1 MNDILRTALTYLGN
15 NDRLI
20 YSYRGNTF
28 LQGGELY
35 DRDHDGRGRIDC
47 STLVH
52 LALQGIPYDRSP
64 YATGKTD
71 AFFGGECLWQE
82 GRKVLLRNVF
92 AERGDRASDIRRAYG
107 LARYCRETGL
117 ELAEN
122 EPLQPGDLVFFYSGA
137 EADAINHKAVHMGI
151 VVDTTEES
159 LITIEGNVGPVSY
172 REYAWKNTGTVLGY
186 CRLPGNPDYR
196 SIAGGRGMITFSGV
210 IPEDAQAV
218 IRPLTP
224 EELSRYELPEGRR
237 IFAFE
242 AAILSE
248 GKEIKPRGAIQVEI
262 ALPGVPQEGLQVIHI
277 RETGSGGIGER
288 YPVEML
294 TVSDGKVSFID
305 FSVARYIAVVSPD
318 GDTAEQP

>member
-1 MNDILRTALTYLGN
+1 MNDILRTALTYLEN

-71 AFFGGECLWQE
+71 AFFGGECQWQE
-82 GRKVLLRNVF
+82 DRKVLLRNVF

-122 EPLQPGDLVFFYSGA
+122 EPLQPGDLVFFRAPESVLEEYYKYGA
-137 EADAINHKAVHMGI
+137 YLGISHVGIAAEDTELMINA
-151 VVDTTEES
+151 
-159 LITIEGNVGPVSY
+159 
-172 REYAWKNTGTVLGY
+172 
-186 CRLPGNPDYR
+186 
-196 SIAGGRGMITFSGV
+196 
-210 IPEDAQAV
+210 
-218 IRPLTP
+218 
-224 EELSRYELPEGRR
+224 
-237 IFAFE
+237 
-242 AAILSE
+242 
-248 GKEIKPRGAIQVEI
+248 
-262 ALPGVPQEGLQVIHI
+262 
-277 RETGSGGIGER
+277 TGSSDHERNAAGHPVRITGIEDKGLLL
-288 YPVEML
+288 M
-294 TVSDGKVSFID
+294 K
-305 FSVARYIAVVSPD
+305 ARI
-318 GDTAEQP
+318 TR